1 MKRFLLSLLA
11 ITTCVVTEQIAFGQQ
26 DCECNQGD
34 SGYQSDSI
42 YQAAEWDNSSSR
54 SGRQCQQHSRRSSR
68 ARGSRLASLWTRPL
82 FPNSCASRCCASKGF
97 PDAGWNAPAHL
108 PVNYDGVWYGS
119 YLPQNAY
126 GTQGGGFIANY
137 PSVYQPTDTTQ
148 LGYYYAKVP
157 TWQSRTDMIPS
168 TPNPAN
174 FHSRVAPQ
182 NGTGMYS
189 NQGTIYSQFSQ
200 TQHSHHYG
208 IR

>member
-1 MKRFLLSLLA
+1 MKSFIFSLFA
-11 ITTCVVTEQIAFGQQ
+11 IATCVVTEQTVFGQQ
-26 DCECNQGD
+26 DCECNRGD
-34 SGYQSDSI
+34 SGYQSESI
-42 YQAAEWDNSSSR
+42 YQPSEWNNSSSR
-54 SGRQCQQHSRRSSR
+54 NGRQCQQNSRQCSDSRRT
-68 ARGSRLASLWTRPL
+68 RGSRLASLWTRPL
-82 FPNSCASRCCASKGF
+82 FPNSCCSRCSASKGF

-119 YLPQNAY
+119 YLPQHAY
-126 GTQGGGFIANY
+126 GTSGGGFIAKY

-182 NGTGMYS
+182 CGNGINS
-189 NQGTIYSQFSQ
+189 SQGTIYSQFSP
-200 TQHSHHYG
+200 TRHSHHY
-208 IR
+208 